1 MIHYHGTPVGGKQTE
16 RAAFLQGRHALVSF
30 LYQGDMPLVADLCQ
44 SFILDNGAFSAWKK
58 GIQVDWDGYYTW
70 VRSWHRHPG
79 FDFALIPDVIGGSEE
94 ENDRLLSLWP
104 KDLNGVPVYHV
115 HEPTDRLLRLAEDYP
130 TVALGSSGE
139 FSHPG
144 SNVWW
149 GRMEEIMDAVCE
161 EGVPRCKLHGLRML
175 NPSVFSRLPLS
186 SADSVN
192 ASVNAGSLGRFGLYV
207 PVSRAQRASVI
218 ADRIEAF
225 NSSAVWVGKGKWKVD
240 YDFDEHHETDEA
252 ILNL

>member
-16 RAAFLQGRHALVSF
+16 RAQFLKGRHALVSF

-44 SFILDNGAFSAWKK
+44 TFVLDNGAFSAWKK
-58 GIQVDWDGYYTW
+58 GISVDWASYYEW

-79 FDFALIPDVIGGSEE
+79 FHFALIPDVIGGTEE
-94 ENDRLLSLWP
+94 ENDALLDSWP
-104 KDLNGVPVYHV
+104 EDLNGVPVYHV
-115 HEPTDRLLRLAEDYP
+115 HEPTDRLLRLAAVYG

-144 SNVWW
+144 AHVWW
-149 GRMEEIMDAVCE
+149 QRMEEIMEAVCDN
-161 EGVPRCKLHGLRML
+161 GVPKCKLHGLRML

-192 ASVNAGSLGRFGLYV
+192 ASVNAGSLGRFGIYI
-207 PVSRAQRASVI
+207 PTTRAQRASVI
-218 ADRIEAF
+218 ADRIETF
-225 NSSAVWVGKGKWKVD
+225 NSAHVWAGRGKWKVD
-240 YDFDEHHETDEA
+240 YDFDEPHQVDADLTH
-252 ILNL
+252 L